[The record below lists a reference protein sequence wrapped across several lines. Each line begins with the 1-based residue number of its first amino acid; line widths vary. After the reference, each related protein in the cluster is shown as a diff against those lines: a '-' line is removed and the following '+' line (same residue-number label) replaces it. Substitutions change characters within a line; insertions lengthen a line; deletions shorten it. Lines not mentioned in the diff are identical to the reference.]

1 MLFLVAEV
9 TILLSNLYKSGF
21 VSYSEQN
28 TLVID
33 ANKNH
38 VLRQIDE
45 DNQRRRHHATVAD
58 DNDPDGVLADE
69 DGESEEDFQGF
80 EIENI
85 DMADVRE
92 QANAVFEDAQ
102 AASERI
108 LEEAR
113 AEALMLKEE
122 AKQAGREEGYQ
133 KGLEE
138 AKTQMAAQEAEL
150 QNRYELVRQQL
161 ENDYEKQLLEAE
173 PRMVDIICGLLHKI
187 SGVMIGEE
195 QGVMVHII
203 HNALLGIENT
213 DSVSV
218 KVSEDDYAEVYSRY
232 DWLKQQINSN
242 ITMELVSDVKLGKN
256 QCMIETENG
265 IINCSLDEQLNHLI
279 NSLKLLSEL

>member
-1 MLFLVAEV
+1 MLFPVVEV
-9 TILLSNLYKSGF
+9 TRSLSNLYKSGYISF
-21 VSYSEQN
+21 SEQN

-38 VLRQIDE
+38 VLQQIEEENQKRLHHTTVGDDDAEGSSGEMPEGSE
-45 DNQRRRHHATVAD
+45 D
-58 DNDPDGVLADE
+58 
-69 DGESEEDFQGF
+69 DFQGF

-133 KGLEE
+133 KGLED
-138 AKTQMAAQEAEL
+138 AKVQLAAQESEL
-150 QNRYELVRQQL
+150 QNRYDLIRQQL
-161 ENDYEKQLLEAE
+161 ENDYENQLREAE

-187 SGVMIGEE
+187 SGVMITEE

-203 HNALLGIENT
+203 HNALMGIENT
-213 DSVSV
+213 DSVSI

-242 ITMELVSDVKLGKN
+242 ITVELVSDVKLSKN
-256 QCMIETENG
+256 ECMIETENG
-265 IINCSLDEQLNHLI
+265 IINCSLNEQLDHLVK
-279 NSLKLLSEL
+279 SLQLLAEI

>member
-1 MLFLVAEV
+1 
-9 TILLSNLYKSGF
+9 
-21 VSYSEQN
+21 
-28 TLVID
+28 VID

-38 VLRQIDE
+38 VLQQIE
-45 DNQRRRHHATVAD
+45 EENKKRLHHTTVAD
-58 DNDPDGVLADE
+58 DEAEGLSGEMPEGSE
-69 DGESEEDFQGF
+69 DDFQGF

-133 KGLEE
+133 KGLED
-138 AKTQMAAQEAEL
+138 AKVQLAAQESEL
-150 QNRYELVRQQL
+150 QNRYDLIRQQL
-161 ENDYEKQLLEAE
+161 ENDYENQLREAE

-187 SGVMIGEE
+187 SGVMITEE

-203 HNALLGIENT
+203 HNALMGVENT
-213 DSVSV
+213 ESLSI
-218 KVSEDDYAEVYSRY
+218 KVSEDDYAEVYSRF

-242 ITMELVSDVKLGKN
+242 VTVELVSDVKLSKN
-256 QCMIETENG
+256 ECMIETDNG
-265 IINCSLDEQLNHLI
+265 IINCSLNEQLDHLVK
-279 NSLKLLSEL
+279 SLQLLAEI

>member
-1 MLFLVAEV
+1 MLFPVAEV
-9 TILLSNLYKSGF
+9 TRSLSNLYKSGYISF
-21 VSYSEQN
+21 SEQN

-38 VLRQIDE
+38 VLQQIE
-45 DNQRRRHHATVAD
+45 EENKKRLHHTTVAD
-58 DNDPDGVLADE
+58 DEAEGLSGEMPEGSE
-69 DGESEEDFQGF
+69 DDFQGF

-133 KGLEE
+133 KGLED
-138 AKTQMAAQEAEL
+138 AKVQLAAQESEL
-150 QNRYELVRQQL
+150 QNRYDLIRQQL
-161 ENDYEKQLLEAE
+161 ENDYENQLREAE

-187 SGVMIGEE
+187 SGVMITEE

-203 HNALLGIENT
+203 HNALMGVENT
-213 DSVSV
+213 ESLSI
-218 KVSEDDYAEVYSRY
+218 KVSEDDYAEVYSRF

-242 ITMELVSDVKLGKN
+242 VTVELVSDVKLSKN
-256 QCMIETENG
+256 ECMIETDNG
-265 IINCSLDEQLNHLI
+265 IINCSLNEQLDHLVK
-279 NSLKLLSEL
+279 SLQLLAEI

>member
-1 MLFLVAEV
+1 M
-9 TILLSNLYKSGF
+9 SNLYKSGF
-21 VSYSEQN
+21 ISFSEQN

-33 ANKNH
+33 ANQNH
-38 VLRQIDE
+38 VLRQIE
-45 DNQRRRHHATVAD
+45 EENQRRRHHTTVAD
-58 DNDPDGVLADE
+58 DAPNAE
-69 DGESEEDFQGF
+69 DAGEETDVEEGFQGF

-85 DMADVRE
+85 DMEDVRE

-102 AASERI
+102 AAAERI

-122 AKQAGREEGYQ
+122 AKQSGREEGYQ
-133 KGLEE
+133 KGVEE
-138 AKTQMAAQEAEL
+138 AKSQMAAQEAEL

-161 ENDYEKQLLEAE
+161 ENDYEKQLREAE
-173 PRMVDIICGLLHKI
+173 PRMVDIICELLHKI
-187 SGVMIGEE
+187 SGVLITEE

-213 DSVSV
+213 ESVSV

-242 ITMELVSDVKLGKN
+242 ISMELVSDVKLSKN
-256 QCMIETENG
+256 ECLIETETG

-279 NSLKLLSEL
+279 NSLKLLSEI